1 MAIQLATKFAP
12 YVDELFTKESRID
25 LLTNRDFDF
34 DGAKTV
40 NIYKVGTVEMNDYG
54 RGKLTNSEATD
65 LLSHRHDILAQ
76 SLYGTIVDLDASIET
91 FTLRKDRSF
100 SN

>member
-34 DGAKTV
+34 DGAK
-40 NIYKVGTVEMNDYG
+40 
-54 RGKLTNSEATD
+54 
-65 LLSHRHDILAQ
+65 Q
-76 SLYGTIVDLDASIET
+76 SISI
-91 FTLRKDRSF
+91 K
-100 SN
+100 